1 MREWKGSVQMTKAL
15 PLLPL
20 LLAGVLAGCASKP
33 APAVHEQVPG
43 KGGCYQA
50 DWQAE
55 TTPVISKRLGP
66 DGLEKYDPE
75 HQAPGQGCP

>member
-1 MREWKGSVQMTKAL
+1 MTKAL
-15 PLLPL
+15 PLL

-33 APAVHEQVPG
+33 APAAAEQVPG

-55 TTPVISKRLGP
+55 TAPVISKRLGP

>member
-1 MREWKGSVQMTKAL
+1 MTKAL
-15 PLLPL
+15 PLLL
-20 LLAGVLAGCASKP
+20 LVGVLAGCAGKP
-33 APAVHEQVPG
+33 APAAAEQVPG

-55 TTPVISKRLGP
+55 TAPVINKRLGP

>member
-1 MREWKGSVQMTKAL
+1 MTKAL
-15 PLLPL
+15 PLL
-20 LLAGVLAGCASKP
+20 LLAAVLSGCASKP
-33 APAVHEQVPG
+33 APAAPERVPG

-55 TTPVISKRLGP
+55 TAPVINKRLGP

-75 HQAPGQGCP
+75 TQAQGQGCP